1 LKTNLRDRLT
11 SDVFLFLAAL
21 IWGFGFVAQRM
32 ATFHLGYFGFNAL
45 RFLMAGLVILPFVIK
60 RFANF
65 RKTYGWVLA
74 AGGVLFLA
82 STLQQAGLESTSAG
96 SAGFITGVYVVLVPI
111 MLAIFWKK
119 KTSAV
124 TWIAAVV
131 AFAGTWL
138 LSTGGSRV
146 TASAGD
152 LLILAGAFMWAL
164 HVILVGMAVR
174 RMDVFAFSASQFL
187 VCGLLHLFMSG
198 FVEPLTLI
206 AVKNTWLALA
216 YAGLLSAALG
226 FTFQAVGQRKAPA
239 ADAVLILSL
248 EAVFAAIAGI
258 LFLKESMNWIQ
269 LLGCAIIMGAILF
282 AQFAGKKAGAQQ

>member
-1 LKTNLRDRLT
+1 MKTNLRDRLT

-111 MLAIFWKK
+111 MLAIIWKK

-146 TASAGD
+146 SASAGD

-269 LLGCAIIMGAILF
+269 LLGCAIIMAAILF